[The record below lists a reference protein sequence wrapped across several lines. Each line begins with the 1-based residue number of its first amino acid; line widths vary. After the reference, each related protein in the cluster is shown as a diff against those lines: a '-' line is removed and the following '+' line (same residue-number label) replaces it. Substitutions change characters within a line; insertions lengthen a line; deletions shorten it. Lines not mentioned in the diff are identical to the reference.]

1 MLLPAC
7 LPACR
12 VGWHIYGHIYGH
24 IMAGHIYGSAES
36 GGTSMAQLDDA
47 GWDHESTPPELPA
60 EVVDGVLERY
70 VEAFRRIS
78 GREPEL

>member
-1 MLLPAC
+1 M
-7 LPACR
+7 R
-12 VGWHIYGHIYGH
+12 NW
-24 IMAGHIYGSAES
+24 
-36 GGTSMAQLDDA
+36 LDDA
-47 GWDHESTPPELPA
+47 GWDHEAPPPELPA